1 MKIENRFLKYVS
13 FDTQS
18 DENSNTAPSTEK
30 QLLLADFLK
39 EEMAIL
45 GFKDIERN
53 EFGIVYGTLP
63 GNTDTKGDVIG
74 FISHMDTSPDAPG
87 HDIHPQ
93 VIHDYDGGVITL
105 NKEKNMVLD
114 PANEEPLNRMQ
125 HHDLITT
132 DGTTLLGADD
142 KAGIAIIMSMAEY
155 LYRHP
160 KFKHHDIKVAF
171 TPDEE
176 IGKGV
181 AHFDIERF
189 GADYAYTVDGGP
201 IDEISFENF
210 NAYKADV
217 DITGRS
223 YHPGAAKG
231 KMINALT
238 LARQFDAML
247 GEHDRPEYTENY
259 EGFMHLHNI
268 DGDVSG
274 AKLHYIVR
282 EHDADKMQRLLE
294 RMSDAAA
301 YLNKS
306 YGHDFIKVTFTKQYE
321 NMRSVIEQYPEIVD
335 QVSEAMLDVG
345 ITPKPTPI
353 RGGTDGAMLSLR
365 GLPTPNL
372 GTGGYNYHGPYE
384 YCSLTEMKKA
394 VELLLAIIRN
404 NTKNIY

>member
-18 DENSNTAPSTEK
+18 DEASTQSPSTAK
-30 QLLLADFLK
+30 QLNLADFLK
-39 EEMAIL
+39 EEMQIL

-53 EFGIVYGTLP
+53 EYGIVYGRIP

-93 VIHDYDGGVITL
+93 VIHDYDGSIITI
-105 NKEKNMVLD
+105 NKEKGMVLD
-114 PANEEPLNRMQ
+114 PEFETPLLNKV

-132 DGTTLLGADD
+132 DGNTLLGADD
-142 KAGIAIIMSMAEY
+142 KAGIAIIMTMAEY

-160 KFKHHDIKVAF
+160 KFKHHDIVVAF

-176 IGKGV
+176 VGRGV
-181 AHFDIERF
+181 EQFDIDRF

-201 IDEISFENF
+201 IDEIAYENF
-210 NAYKADV
+210 NAYKAEV
-217 DITGRS
+217 IITGKS

-231 KMINALT
+231 KMVNAIT
-238 LARQFDAML
+238 LGRYFDALL
-247 GEHDRPEYTENY
+247 GEHDRPEYTSDY
-259 EGFMHLHNI
+259 EGFIHLHNMS
-268 DGDVSG
+268 GDVSSCH
-274 AKLHYIVR
+274 LSYIIR
-282 EHDADKMQRLLE
+282 EHDEEKMEVLLN
-294 RMSDAAA
+294 RMNRAAE
-301 YLNKS
+301 YLNET
-306 YGHDFIKVTFTKQYE
+306 YGDVIEITFTKQYE
-321 NMRSVIEQYPEIVD
+321 NMKSVIEQYPEVVD

-345 ITPKPTPI
+345 LTPKASPI
-353 RGGTDGAMLSLR
+353 RGGTDGAILSLK

-384 YCSLTEMKKA
+384 YCDLTEMKKA
-394 VELLLAIIRN
+394 VELLLAILRN
-404 NTKNIY
+404 NTRNIY